1 MKEENILF
9 IFKLNTSLNMN
20 EKYICI
26 YISRLPLKIAIDAIT
41 DPWLPLF
48 LLLQIRRW
56 SGH

>member
-48 LLLQIRRW
+48 LLLQIRR
-56 SGH
+56 